1 MIDEKITRRF
11 FYMTQMWDVV
21 IIGGGLAGYIAANY
35 LAKSDLSILILEKG
49 NKVGGRAQTEKIK
62 QDYFNL
68 GPHALYKKGKAAVIL
83 EELDIKLD
91 GGSPKLGGILTR
103 NTIEYTAPFN
113 PLGLLTTSLLN
124 WKERIEWIFILSK
137 IQQVDTQALAD
148 QTFQEWVEKGV
159 QSKNVQSLLFV
170 LGRLSTYCHCPEKV
184 SAKVVVTH
192 IKTSLGGVLYLHD
205 GWQTIIDQLHNKA
218 VIKGVQIKTHSIVK
232 QVIPTEHRSL
242 KIILSNN
249 EEISCKYVIST
260 TGPLELTDL
269 LGEIENVK
277 ANNIFSLL
285 TPVKGASLDISLSQ
299 LPHPKKL
306 FALDMNDSLYYSVHS
321 NVASLSE
328 NRKNSI
334 VHVFKYYHPDDSIDS
349 IKVRNELEQFLET
362 MQPGW
367 RDVCVTSRFLPN
379 ITVNQRL
386 PLVGHEKYFQ
396 RSETEIPGLYIAGD
410 WASPHYILSEG
421 AACSGKQAAEEIIQ
435 KEVISCRSA
444 MKSINN

>member
-1 MIDEKITRRF
+1 MRQI
-11 FYMTQMWDVV
+11 WDVV

-62 QDYFNL
+62 QDFFNL

-83 EELDIKLD
+83 EELDIKLE
-91 GGSPKLGGILTR
+91 GGSPKLGGIVTQ
-103 NTIEYTAPFN
+103 NSKEYLAPFN
-113 PLGLLTTSLLN
+113 PWGLLTTSLLN
-124 WKERIEWIFILSK
+124 WKERIEWMLILSK
-137 IQQVDTQALAD
+137 IHQVDTQALAD
-148 QTFQEWVEKGV
+148 QTYQQWVEKAV
-159 QSKNVQSLLFV
+159 QSINVQSLLYV

-192 IKTSLGGVLYLHD
+192 IKISLGGVLYLHD

-218 VIKGVQIKTHSIVK
+218 VIAGVQIETHSTVK
-232 QVIPTEHRSL
+232 KVIPAEDHNF
-242 KIILSNN
+242 KVILSNN
-249 EEISCKYVIST
+249 EEVLCKYVISS
-260 TGPLELTDL
+260 TGPLQLTKL
-269 LGEIENVK
+269 LGEIEYGK
-277 ANNIFSLL
+277 LNNHLSQL

-299 LPHPKKL
+299 LPHPQKL

-328 NRKNSI
+328 NRKHSI

-362 MQPGW
+362 IQPGW
-367 RDVCVTSRFLPN
+367 TDYCVTSRFLPN

-396 RSETEIPGLYIAGD
+396 RSETDIPGLYIAGD

-435 KEVISCRSA
+435 KEKR
-444 MKSINN
+444 